1 MSKLNNM
8 LAAKFLA
15 AKQQKNIIS
24 TEFIIEES
32 TDKIYFL
39 IEVKLD
45 KKDES
50 GINKTKFYKQ
60 DITSYIKNHGSLES
74 FYKSL
79 VVSEMLLAGYL
90 IVPIEGGF
98 LCVGGDEIY
107 SMNNTECTC
116 PAFLNNSKE
125 PCKHLLF
132 KNGLLEQRAR
142 INNWKLNNLN

>member
-1 MSKLNNM
+1 MSNLNNM

-15 AKQQKNIIS
+15 SKQQKNIIS

-32 TDKIYFL
+32 SNKVYFL
-39 IEVKLD
+39 MKIKTD
-45 KKDES
+45 KKDKNGEPK
-50 GINKTKFYKQ
+50 IRLYKQ
-60 DITSYIKNHGSLES
+60 NITTYIKNHGSLES

-79 VVSEMLLAGYL
+79 IVSEMLLAGYL
-90 IVPIEGGF
+90 IIPIEGGF

-107 SMNNTECTC
+107 SMKDTECTC